1 MTTPHKPA
9 PDSAADHP
17 DTIPHTARARA
28 TVLTRILRDANDA
41 YYRRHAPVMTDAE
54 FDALLRE
61 LDSLEV
67 RYPALRTAD
76 SPTQVVGSDLS
87 DEASAEG
94 NDEGT
99 GARTASG
106 DAPRAAGAPSPAG
119 KKARRKTGGAADAAS
134 PGGFRKVTHLFPML
148 SIQNTYSEEEVRDF
162 HRQVTGKI
170 SEDGLE
176 YVCEPKIDGVAM
188 SLVYENRVLVAG
200 VTRGDGTRGD
210 DVTRNVRTIA
220 GIPHALPP
228 DWSAD
233 RVEIRG
239 EVYMTEADFLRYND
253 YSQRVYGKE
262 LQNPRNTASGSLKL
276 KDPAETA
283 ERPLSFF
290 AYAILREG
298 VTDGSH
304 WDNLLRLERAGFP
317 VNPLRARVHAGGVE
331 EGPGAPD
338 AQDAHGAGNGNRTAG
353 PENPEGN
360 GGGSGLVDRV
370 MGVCAR
376 WETRRAGLPYLIDG
390 VVIKVSS
397 LKQQAALGRTA
408 KSPKWVIAYKYKT
421 EAAETA
427 LESVDFQ
434 VGRTGV
440 VTPVANLRP
449 VPLGGTIVKRAT
461 LHNFEEI
468 ARLGLQCPDVVRV
481 EKGGEIIPKITAVV
495 TEKRP
500 PASRPIVPPATCP
513 VCGGELSRVEDEV
526 AWRCDNL
533 QCPAQVQRALLH
545 FASRGAMNIEHLG
558 PALMDALL
566 EAGVVRDAA
575 DLYAL
580 TLEDLIHLER
590 MAEKSAQRVLESLA
604 ASRTRGL
611 DNLLFGLGI
620 RFVGKTTARALARHF
635 GTLDALKNA
644 SPEDLEAVPEVGARI
659 ARSVHDYFRNPS
671 TENLLQKFANAGL
684 TLSYEAPA
692 GEQALA
698 GQTWVI
704 TGTLPTWSRDEA
716 RTRLEHAG
724 AKVTDSV
731 SKKTTALL
739 AGDAAGS
746 KLDKAAKLGIPVKT
760 EADVRA
766 LLGDPEDG
774 APG

>member
-9 PDSAADHP
+9 SAASSP
-17 DTIPHTARARA
+17 DVPENVRARA
-28 TVLTRILRDANDA
+28 AELTRVLRDANDA
-41 YYRRHAPVMTDAE
+41 YYRRHAPVMTDRE
-54 FDALLRE
+54 FDTLLRE
-61 LDSLEV
+61 LEDLET
-67 RYPALRTAD
+67 RYTTLRTPD
-76 SPTQVVGSDLS
+76 SPTQVVGSDL
-87 DEASAEG
+87 DADDPDAG
-94 NDEGT
+94 DDA
-99 GARTASG
+99 AR
-106 DAPRAAGAPSPAG
+106 RAADPADTKQVATHAGPEAETKAGAKKKRRTSGGSPAE
-119 KKARRKTGGAADAAS
+119 ATP
-134 PGGFRKVTHLFPML
+134 PGGFRKVPHLFPML
-148 SIQNTYSEEEVRDF
+148 SIQNTYSEAEVRDF

-170 SEDGLE
+170 REAELE
-176 YVCEPKIDGVAM
+176 YVCEPKIDGVAL
-188 SLVYENRVLVAG
+188 SLVYENRILVAG
-200 VTRGDGTRGD
+200 VTRGDGVRGD

-228 DWSAD
+228 DWPAD
-233 RVEIRG
+233 RVEVRG
-239 EVYMTEADFLRYND
+239 EVYMTEVDFLRYNE
-253 YSQRVYGKE
+253 YSQRVYGRE

-283 ERPLSFF
+283 GRPLSFF

-298 VTDGSH
+298 TDGSH
-304 WDNLLRLERAGFP
+304 WENLLHLERAGFP

-331 EGPGAPD
+331 GTEPVQATAATGEAADTTEATAAAGEADEGA
-338 AQDAHGAGNGNRTAG
+338 
-353 PENPEGN
+353 
-360 GGGSGLVDRV
+360 GLVDRV
-370 MGVCAR
+370 MAVCAR
-376 WETRRAGLPYLIDG
+376 WETRRADLPYLIDG

-397 LKQQAALGRTA
+397 LKQQATLGRTA
-408 KSPKWVIAYKYKT
+408 KSPRWVIAYKYKT
-421 EAAETA
+421 EAAETT

-440 VTPVANLRP
+440 VTPVANLGP
-449 VPLGGTIVKRAT
+449 VPLGGTVVKRAT

-468 ARLGLQCPDVVRV
+468 ARLGVQCPDVVRV

-495 TEKRP
+495 LEKRP
-500 PASRPIVPPATCP
+500 PASRPIVPPAACP

-566 EAGVVRDAA
+566 EAGVVKDAA

-580 TLEDLIHLER
+580 TAEDLLGLER

-635 GTLDALKNA
+635 GTLDALKAA
-644 SPEDLEAVPEVGARI
+644 SREELEAVPEVGARI
-659 ARSVHDYFRNPS
+659 AQSVFDYLRNPG
-671 TENLLQKFANAGL
+671 NLQVLQKLEKAGL
-684 TLSYEAPA
+684 VLTYEAPA
-692 GEQALA
+692 GEQPLA

-704 TGTLPTWSRDEA
+704 TGTLTTWGRDEA
-716 RTRLEHAG
+716 RTHLENAG
-724 AKVTDSV
+724 AKVTESV

-739 AGDAAGS
+739 AGEAAGS
-746 KLDKAAKLGIPVKT
+746 KLAKAEKLGIPVKT
-760 EADVRA
+760 EDEVREM
-766 LLGDPEDG
+766 LGG
-774 APG
+774 AAS